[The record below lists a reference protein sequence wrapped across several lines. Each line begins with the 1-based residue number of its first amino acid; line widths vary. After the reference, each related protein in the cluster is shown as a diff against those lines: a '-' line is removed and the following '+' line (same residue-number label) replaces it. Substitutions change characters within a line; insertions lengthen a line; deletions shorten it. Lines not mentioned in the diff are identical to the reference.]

1 MTQKEFVAQVAV
13 KTGESQTKVKEILK
27 AASEVILDTVVDS
40 NQEVTFMDLGTF
52 KPKVREA
59 RTGRN
64 PRTGEAVEIK
74 EMHSIAFKASRGV
87 KSYAE

>member
-27 AASEVILDTVVDS
+27 AASEVIADVVI
-40 NQEVTFMDLGTF
+40 NGNEEVTFMDLGTF

-74 EMHSIAFKASRGV
+74 EMHSISFKASRGV